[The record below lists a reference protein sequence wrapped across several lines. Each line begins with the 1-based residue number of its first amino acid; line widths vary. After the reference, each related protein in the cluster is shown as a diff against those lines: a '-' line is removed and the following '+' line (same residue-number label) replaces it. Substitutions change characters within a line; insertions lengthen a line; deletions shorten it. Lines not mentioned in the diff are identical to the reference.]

1 MKVPKGAQE
10 VVARAQADLAAR
22 QKVPIERVKVIRV
35 EAVDWPD
42 ASLGCPE
49 PGLVYA
55 QVITPGWR
63 ILLRVGTREFTYH
76 SDQRR
81 VILASPRSSLATD
94 CG

>member
-1 MKVPKGAQE
+1 

-22 QKVPIERVKVIRV
+22 QKVPLKRVKVVRV

-49 PGLVYA
+49 PGLAYA

-63 ILLRVGTREFTYH
+63 ILLRVGAREFTYH

-81 VILASPRSSLATD
+81 VILASPR
-94 CG
+94 